1 MHTFFRF
8 ETDSVTESKYVLYL
22 RKIWGTLLE
31 YYHYMLLYTYI
42 TTYQKGILYFLLT
55 KWITLVKDAI
65 LLQSWCFNLI
75 VWRFSLI
82 VESHSQD
89 SSILL
94 DFWVHFTETTPVIF
108 HIWRLLNA
116 GHSLVLDHFH
126 TVQWHM
132 HSSNWS
138 EPFFGL
144 CPSLRPPSVCN
155 LPMNLP
161 ALPDLRYPQA
171 SPRHWPSTEAA

>member
-22 RKIWGTLLE
+22 RQIWGTLLE

-94 DFWVHFTETTPVIF
+94 DLWVHFTEATPVMS

-116 GHSLVLDHFH
+116 GHSLVLDNFH